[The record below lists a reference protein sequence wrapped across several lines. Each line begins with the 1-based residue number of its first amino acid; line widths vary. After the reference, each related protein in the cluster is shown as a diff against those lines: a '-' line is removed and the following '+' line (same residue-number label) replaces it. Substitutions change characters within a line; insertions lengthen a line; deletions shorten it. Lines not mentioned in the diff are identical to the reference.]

1 MNKAN
6 LTGKVQTVLGIIAP
20 DELGITLSHEHCLI
34 DMVAWFVEPNEASQR
49 AMAHQPIT
57 LENLGWLRYHP
68 MDHWEN
74 LQLLDEELAIKEL
87 ELYKRAGGNSLID
100 VTNIGIA
107 RDPLALTRIARATN
121 LNIIMGSGY
130 YAGPAHPPDMHSKT
144 EEDITEHIVRDITLG
159 VGNAGVRAG
168 IIGEIG
174 CSWPLIDNELKVL
187 RASAQAQQLTGAAV
201 TIHPGR
207 HESAYL
213 EILEIL
219 RNAGADLA
227 RTIMGHCDRGIF
239 DHVRRLEIME
249 DCAKTGC
256 YLAYDGFGHES
267 YFPLGLAPK
276 SGIDRLNDRQRVD
289 DIYKLIDR
297 GYLHQILISQDCC
310 MKTNLYHYGGGGY
323 AHILNNVLPR
333 MRDHGIPDEA
343 IYTILVE
350 NPKRVLTFC

>member
-1 MNKAN
+1 MHRAN
-6 LTGKVQTVLGIIAP
+6 LVGKVQTVLGTIAP
-20 DELGITLSHEHCLI
+20 EELGVTLPHEHCLI
-34 DMVAWFVEPNEASQR
+34 DMVAWFIEPSEASQR

-57 LENLGWLRYHP
+57 LENLGWVRYHP

-74 LQLLDEELAIKEL
+74 LRLLDEELAIKEL
-87 ELYKRAGGNSLID
+87 ELYKRAGGNSLVD

-107 RDPLALTRIARATN
+107 RDPLVLTRLARATS

-130 YAGPAHPPDMHSKT
+130 YAGPAHPPDMDSKT
-144 EEDITEHIVRDITLG
+144 EEDITEEIVRDVTVG
-159 VGNAGVRAG
+159 VDNTGVCAG

-174 CSWPLIDNELKVL
+174 CSYPLEDNERKVL
-187 RASAQAQQLTGAAV
+187 QASARAQQLTGAAL

-207 HESAYL
+207 HASAYL
-213 EILEIL
+213 EALQILG
-219 RNAGADLA
+219 NAGADLSCI
-227 RTIMGHCDRGIF
+227 IMGHCDRGVF
-239 DHVRRLEIME
+239 DHARRLKIME
-249 DCAKTGC
+249 ECAKTGC
-256 YLAYDGFGHES
+256 YLGYDGFGHES

-297 GYLHQILISQDCC
+297 GYLHQILVSQDCC
-310 MKTNLYHYGGGGY
+310 MKTNLYRYGGGGY
-323 AHILNNVLPR
+323 AHVLNNVLPR

-343 IYTILVE
+343 IHTILVE